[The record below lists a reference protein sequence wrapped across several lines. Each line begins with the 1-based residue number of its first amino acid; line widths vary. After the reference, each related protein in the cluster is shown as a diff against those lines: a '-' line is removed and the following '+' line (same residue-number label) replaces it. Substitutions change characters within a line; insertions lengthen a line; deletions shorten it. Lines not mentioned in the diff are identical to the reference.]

1 MITFSRRILS
11 KKGLFSVAVLMTI
24 SFFINYSYFDGVLN
38 EMLIAIMSSIF
49 FNVLAIIVIFATNI
63 KLSDKPETVLF
74 NVIVL
79 MSSIS
84 AGATLTAIA
93 YFIVYYNQSYIQ
105 YSSIWLMIISMALSM
120 VFSLEAFS
128 KTPLK
133 LKSH

>member
-1 MITFSRRILS
+1 M
-11 KKGLFSVAVLMTI
+11 
-24 SFFINYSYFDGVLN
+24 Y
-38 EMLIAIMSSIF
+38 F

>member
-1 MITFSRRILS
+1 MNP
-11 KKGLFSVAVLMTI
+11 
-24 SFFINYSYFDGVLN
+24 NY
-38 EMLIAIMSSIF
+38 
-49 FNVLAIIVIFATNI
+49 I

-105 YSSIWLMIISMALSM
+105 
-120 VFSLEAFS
+120 
-128 KTPLK
+128 
-133 LKSH
+133 

>member
-1 MITFSRRILS
+1 MNP
-11 KKGLFSVAVLMTI
+11 
-24 SFFINYSYFDGVLN
+24 NY
-38 EMLIAIMSSIF
+38 
-49 FNVLAIIVIFATNI
+49 I

>member
-1 MITFSRRILS
+1 
-11 KKGLFSVAVLMTI
+11 
-24 SFFINYSYFDGVLN
+24 
-38 EMLIAIMSSIF
+38 MSSIF